1 MDAGAEFDR
10 DLAMMRRAQAL
21 ADSARRRTAP
31 NPWVGC
37 VLVQDGR
44 VVGEGSTRPPGG
56 AHAEVEALAAAGDE
70 ARGATAYVTLEP
82 CGHQGR
88 TPPCTSALIDAGIA
102 RVVVA
107 LEDPDPHVR
116 GAGLAALRSAGV
128 TVEIGVGVDAARR
141 SLAPYLVHRTQGR
154 SFCLLKTAMSLD
166 GRIAAADGTSR
177 WITGPVA
184 RVDAHELRADSQAV
198 VVGAGTAS
206 SDRPSLTARETV
218 APVERQPLRVLLDAR
233 GRVPADGP
241 LFDANGPTLVLT
253 TDAAPVEASD
263 AWLAAGAKV
272 IAIAPGSQG
281 RGVDPLAALETLAGL
296 GVLQALVEGGA
307 HVAGS
312 FLAAGVVDRLV
323 TYVAPMVL
331 GDAGLAAFAGS
342 GPASLGDAAPLAV
355 VDLRAL
361 GNDVRIEYERR
372 VGV

>member
-1 MDAGAEFDR
+1 M
-10 DLAMMRRAQAL
+10 
-21 ADSARRRTAP
+21 
-31 NPWVGC
+31 
-37 VLVQDGR
+37 
-44 VVGEGSTRPPGG
+44 
-56 AHAEVEALAAAGDE
+56 
-70 ARGATAYVTLEP
+70 
-82 CGHQGR
+82 
-88 TPPCTSALIDAGIA
+88 
-102 RVVVA
+102 
-107 LEDPDPHVR
+107 
-116 GAGLAALRSAGV
+116 
-128 TVEIGVGVDAARR
+128 
-141 SLAPYLVHRTQGR
+141 
-154 SFCLLKTAMSLD
+154 
-166 GRIAAADGTSR
+166 
-177 WITGPVA
+177 
-184 RVDAHELRADSQAV
+184 
-198 VVGAGTAS
+198 
-206 SDRPSLTARETV
+206 
-218 APVERQPLRVLLDAR
+218 RVLLDAR

-355 VDLRAL
+355 VDLGAL